1 MLMRGFNYK
10 KAVQALNFLAEKN
23 GSPLNKMKA
32 IKLIWLADRLH
43 LRTYGRTITGDVY
56 FALPYGPVP
65 STTRDIL
72 EINSFSLSDD
82 ELNYSNE
89 YLVIT
94 DKLNY
99 NTNKVPNTKVFSKTD
114 LDILEKILEKYGAF
128 DQFTL
133 SKLSHQ
139 FPEWKKYESAL
150 KQKVA
155 SRFEMN
161 YIDFFED
168 VDDSTK
174 LFIADPSSTQLAKDI
189 YLEDQKMSNI
199 L

>member
-1 MLMRGFNYK
+1 MRGFNYK

>member
-1 MLMRGFNYK
+1 MVMRGFNYK
-10 KAVQALNFLAEKN
+10 KAVQALNYLAEKN

-72 EINSFSLSDD
+72 ELNSFSLSDD
-82 ELNYSNE
+82 ELSYSNE

-99 NTNKVPNTKVFSKTD
+99 NTNKTPNTKVFSKTD
-114 LDILEKILEKYGAF
+114 LDILAKILEKYGAF

-133 SKLSHQ
+133 SNLSHR

-168 VDDSTK
+168 VEDSTK
-174 LFIADPSSTQLAKDI
+174 LFVADPSSTQLAKDI